1 MPATPDPPAHP
12 LAGPSW
18 SGFSAANRCDP
29 TGWALLF
36 LLRYTRTVNWLIRLS
51 LIGLAL
57 SCLPLQFATAQDSP
71 LGQQYEAAQRALTDG
86 KYPEAQRAFEQLAQ
100 AHPEIAEI
108 HANLGLI
115 YFQERKFEEAVPELR
130 RALKLKPGLANSATV
145 LAMALSELG
154 RYSEALPGLEKGFRS
169 TDLETKRMCGL
180 QLERAYTGLLQN
192 RKAVEIALE
201 LNRLYPDDPEV
212 LYHNGKIFGNFAFL
226 SMQKLSQVAPNS
238 VWTHEASAE
247 AYESQGSYSSAIGEY
262 HTVLFIEPKRP
273 AIHYRLGRTLL
284 ARSRETSSAEDLAAA
299 VKEFELELTLD
310 PLNANSAY
318 ELAEIHRRAGE
329 FEDAQKDFELALKT
343 YPEFEEAHL
352 GLAAALTSLQKP
364 ALALPHLQ
372 KAISLNRDNEVSW
385 YRLSKVEHLLGN
397 STEQQKAMA
406 EFQKLHSK
414 KTNELESGRKLF
426 SPDEVTKQDVDP
438 NTPE

>member
-1 MPATPDPPAHP
+1 MVRIRERDPNTADK
-12 LAGPSW
+12 
-18 SGFSAANRCDP
+18 CDL

-36 LLRYTRTVNWLIRLS
+36 LLRYTRTVSWLIRLS
-51 LIGLAL
+51 LIGLGL
-57 SCLPLQFATAQDSP
+57 SCLPLQFATAQDSA

-86 KYPEAQRAFEQLAQ
+86 NYPEAQRAFEQLAQ

-130 RALKLKPGLANSATV
+130 RALKLKPALANSATI
-145 LAMALSELG
+145 LAMSLSELG

-169 TDLETKRMCGL
+169 TDSETKRMCGL

-192 RKAVEIALE
+192 RRAVEIALE
-201 LNRLYPDDPEV
+201 MNRLYPDDPEV

-226 SMQKLSQVAPNS
+226 SMQKLSQVAPGS
-238 VWTHEASAE
+238 VWTHEAAAE

-262 HTVLFIEPKRP
+262 RTVLAIEPKRP
-273 AIHYRLGRTLL
+273 GIHYRLGRTLL
-284 ARSRETSSAEDLAAA
+284 ARFRETSSAEDLAAA
-299 VKEFELELTLD
+299 LKEFELELTLD

-318 ELAEIHRRAGE
+318 ELAEIHRKAGQ
-329 FEDAQKDFELALKT
+329 FEDAQKDFELALKN

-352 GLAAALTSLQKP
+352 GLAAVLTSLQKP
-364 ALALPHLQ
+364 DLALPHLQ
-372 KAISLNRDNEVSW
+372 KAISLNRENEVSW
-385 YRLSKVEHLLGN
+385 YRLSKVERLLGN
-397 STEQQKAMA
+397 STEQLKAMA
-406 EFQKLHSK
+406 EFQRLHSK

-438 NTPE
+438 NTPN